1 MQLQKYQAF
10 QWNWSLFIVL
20 GFALLGMGSQAMGAS
35 KLLDIAATGFYIG
48 GGTMIMVGLMYM
60 LPSSNSLEIEEDG
73 FSYRSGWQRIFCRW
87 DQCSEF
93 SSWQKN
99 LFGMTANEL
108 VTFNSDNPAAQS
120 KTNQKTTGC
129 NAVLPGTF
137 GLSADDLAEKMNQ
150 YRKMQI
156 NRQQKPVQTFL

>member
-1 MQLQKYQAF
+1 MQIQKYQSF

-20 GFALLGMGSQAMGAS
+20 GLALFGLGTKAYGTSDI
-35 KLLDIAATGFYIG
+35 LNIAATGFYIG

-60 LPSSNSLEIEEDG
+60 LPSSNSLEIEEEG
-73 FSYRSGWQRIFCRW
+73 FSYRSGWQKIFCRW

-93 SSWQKN
+93 SPWQKK

-120 KTNQKTTGC
+120 KTNVSATGR

-137 GLSADDLAEKMNQ
+137 GLSADELAEKMN
-150 YRKMQI
+150 RFREMQI
-156 NRQQKPVQTFL
+156 RRQQKPAQTFL